1 MSFLKSFVTTAAR
14 QVHDGAIKTMAQW
27 DPTTVAEAQLT
38 EWNDQAKQLADVAA
52 KAATDAQTEKVKVE
66 NMLSEINRYTMAAQ
80 KLMATNESAANI
92 AADRA
97 LAVQADLK
105 DAQAVQAEAQS
116 WADETRANAELAE
129 TKVAQGRA
137 TIEQAKR
144 DQARAIQS
152 KEQAE
157 TRLRERERVAGITS
171 GLSGGDIALDALK
184 ANAAKAK
191 QDAVSANLRS
201 NVLNKGNESDAAIN
215 AALAEVDGPPKGQTL
230 AEKLATLNAK
240 R

>member
-1 MSFLKSFVTTAAR
+1 
-14 QVHDGAIKTMAQW
+14 MAQW
-27 DPTTVAEAQLT
+27 DPNTVAEAQLT
-38 EWNDQAKQLADVAA
+38 DWNNQAAILADSAA
-52 KAATDAQTEKVKVE
+52 KAATDLETAKTKV
-66 NMLSEINRYTMAAQ
+66 NGLLSEINRLTIAAT
-80 KLMATNESAANI
+80 KLAATNETAANI

-97 LAVQADLK
+97 LNMQAELE
-105 DAQAVQAEAQS
+105 DAQAELADAQS
-116 WADETRANAELAE
+116 WADETRASAEQAE

-144 DQARAIQS
+144 EQARALQA

-157 TRLRERERVAGITS
+157 TRLHERERVAGINQN
-171 GLSGGDIALDALK
+171 LNGGDIALNALK

-191 QDAVSANLRS
+191 QDAASANLRS
-201 NVLNKGNESDAAIN
+201 NVLNKGNEADAAIK

-230 AEKLATLNAK
+230 AEKLAALNTK